1 MSSQFFVVVVAVPNS
16 TELRLCSDRFLM
28 WCQPDLSNCDAA
40 QHITRGGW
48 RHSRTQR
55 GSVKSESTKKAALTK
70 KIPGY
75 QSKFRTAIVAK
86 FYDTP
91 CKRFLRRSTTFYEPL
106 RGSASQGT
114 LDMTYDVICD
124 ARGSKI
130 KRNGASMY
138 YKFSL
143 APLN

>member
-1 MSSQFFVVVVAVPNS
+1 MSARVG
-16 TELRLCSDRFLM
+16 
-28 WCQPDLSNCDAA
+28 NCDAA
-40 QHITRGGW
+40 QFIRRRLDVTHEHKRGDL
-48 RHSRTQR
+48 
-55 GSVKSESTKKAALTK
+55 KSASTKKASPAK

-91 CKRFLRRSTTFYEPL
+91 YKRFLCRSTTFYESL
-106 RGSASQGT
+106 RGSAWQGT

-130 KRNGASMY
+130 KANGANMY